1 MNPLQK
7 DVIKEISNIGT
18 GHAATALSQLLGR
31 RIDMAVPL
39 VESIPLE
46 EVCEHFGAPEEPIC
60 AVLTRCEDNFPC
72 NIVFLMPEEHSAR
85 MGDLLLQRIS
95 IPCDPDHIEEIRES
109 ALAEAG
115 NIVLG
120 AFMNALG
127 DMMHAFMPLSVPAV
141 AHDMLGALMDVLVGI
156 YGISGDM
163 ALVVNTP
170 LSFPDDCDDFT
181 GRVMLIP
188 DPGALDSLFVQL
200 GVA

>member
-31 RIDMAVPL
+31 RVNMTIPQ

-46 EVCEHFGAPEEPIC
+46 KVCEHFGAPEEPIC
-60 AVLTRCEDNFPC
+60 AVLTRCEENFPC
-72 NIVFLMPEEHSAR
+72 NIVFLMPEEHSGR
-85 MGDLLLQRIS
+85 LGDLLIQRIS

-115 NIVLG
+115 NMVLG

-127 DMMHAFMPLSVPAV
+127 DLLHTVMPLSVPAV
-141 AHDMLGALMDVLVGI
+141 AHDMLGALMDILVGI

-163 ALVVNTP
+163 ALVINTP
-170 LSFPDDCDDFT
+170 LSFPDDEEFV
-181 GRVMLIP
+181 GKVMLIP
-188 DPGALDSLFVQL
+188 DPGSLDSLFDLL
-200 GVA
+200 GVS